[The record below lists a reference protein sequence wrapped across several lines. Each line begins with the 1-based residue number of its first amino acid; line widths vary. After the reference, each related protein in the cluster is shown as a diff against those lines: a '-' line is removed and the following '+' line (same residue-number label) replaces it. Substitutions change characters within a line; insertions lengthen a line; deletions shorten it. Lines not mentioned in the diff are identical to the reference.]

1 MSFHVQNNKYLVLF
15 IALVSALIFIPFL
28 GACPLFDWDEI
39 NFAECA
45 REMIITK
52 DYSNVQLYYRAFWE
66 KPPFFIWMQALS
78 MHFFGVNEFA
88 ARFPNAICGIVTL
101 NVLFW
106 FGKKFHSQKFAL
118 IWCLTYAAALLPHF
132 YFKSGIIDPWF
143 NLFILLSI
151 FNLIQVFKDL
161 GAKASILK
169 ALLAGCFLG
178 LAVLT
183 KGPAALII
191 VALTIIC
198 YLIYTKSLSSA
209 FNYKLLLFVLVT
221 IFVASSWFIVE
232 ILKGNKKV
240 VYEFIDYQI
249 RLFQTGDA
257 GHDGP
262 FYYHLIVLLLGCFPF
277 SIFFIHSLFMKEESN
292 SFQNL
297 TKKIM
302 LCLFWAVMLIFSI
315 VKTKIIHYS
324 SICYFPITF
333 FASNAFLNQNKSN
346 QLKPVLSLVF
356 WMISIFLSLAFTF
369 VCFID
374 IFKNNLITK
383 GLIKDQDAILNLQA
397 NGHWVGYEFI
407 VGIIYLIAG
416 IFIFRY
422 FRLKKSRL
430 LYIGLLCYLIFNI
443 MAIGIIVPRIGLYS
457 QEACVDFYKSKA
469 NENCYIETFGFKSYA
484 HLFYGNRLPF
494 HFENQDQ
501 KNYVEKQLNSME
513 SEGRSRIRSFP
524 TAYTM
529 WLEHGEVDRDTYIV
543 IKTSKESLFSK
554 SPVLKKLYD
563 KNGFSF
569 YYRKAKPTVN

>member
-1 MSFHVQNNKYLVLF
+1 MSFNVQNNKYLGLF
-15 IALVSALIFIPFL
+15 ITLVSALIFIPFL

-45 REMIITK
+45 REMLITK

-66 KPPFFIWMQALS
+66 KPPFFIWLQATS
-78 MHFFGVNEFA
+78 MHFFGINEFA

-106 FGKKFHSQKFAL
+106 FGKKLHSQKFAF
-118 IWCLTYAAALLPHF
+118 IWCLTYVAALLPHF

-143 NLFILLSI
+143 NLFILISI
-151 FNLIQVFKDL
+151 FNLILVFKDSTSNE
-161 GAKASILK
+161 SILK
-169 ALLAGCFLG
+169 ALLAGLFLG

-191 VALTIIC
+191 VGLTIIC
-198 YLIYTKSLSSA
+198 YLIYSNALSSV

-221 IFVASSWFIVE
+221 ILVASSWFIVE
-232 ILKGNKKV
+232 GLKGNKKV
-240 VYEFIDYQI
+240 VHEFIDYQI

-262 FYYHLIVLLLGCFPF
+262 FYYHLLVLLLGCFPF
-277 SIFFIHSLFMKEESN
+277 SIFFVHSLFLKEKSN
-292 SFQNL
+292 SFQTL

-302 LCLFWAVMLIFSI
+302 LCLFWVVIIIFSI

-333 FASNAFLNQNKSN
+333 FASYAFNNNDKSN
-346 QLKPVLSLVF
+346 QLSKFLVIVYWLISFLLS
-356 WMISIFLSLAFTF
+356 IAFTLI
-369 VCFID
+369 CFID
-374 IFKNNLITK
+374 VIKNKLISS
-383 GLIKDQDAILNLQA
+383 GLIKDEDAILNLNA
-397 NGHWVGYEFI
+397 NGHWIGYEFI
-407 VGIIYLIAG
+407 IGLVFLIASL
-416 IFIFRY
+416 FMFKY
-422 FRLKKSRL
+422 FQMKRLKL
-430 LYIGLLCYLIFNI
+430 LYLSLGSFLLFNVL
-443 MAIGIIVPRIGLYS
+443 AIGIIVPRIGLYS
-457 QEACVDFYKSKA
+457 QQACIDFYKSKA
-469 NENCYIETFGFKSYA
+469 NENCYLETFGFKSYA
-484 HLFYGNRLPF
+484 HLFYGNRLPS

-501 KNYVEKQLNSME
+501 KNYVEKQLNLME
-513 SEGRSRIRSFP
+513 REGHSRIRSFP
-524 TAYTM
+524 TAYTL

-543 IKTSKESLFSK
+543 IKTSKEHFFSK